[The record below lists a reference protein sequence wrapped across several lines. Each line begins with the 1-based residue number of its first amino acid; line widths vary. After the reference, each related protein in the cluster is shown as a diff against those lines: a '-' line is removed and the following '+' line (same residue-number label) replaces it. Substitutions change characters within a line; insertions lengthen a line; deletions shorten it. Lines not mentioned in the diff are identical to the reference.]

1 MKHKIIFYS
10 ALLCASVSISACN
23 NVNKNV
29 ENHEMVGMDGPD
41 MMKAMHTSMTSMDDM
56 KMTGNFDC
64 DFASMMIIHHQGAID
79 MSEVQLQNGADAD
92 IKAMAQDII
101 KTQKAEINEMHV
113 LLDDFKVNPI
123 VEKNNKGEFSNDMKD
138 MMKKMKGMTTTGN
151 TDKDYVTMMIPHHEA
166 AVKMAKDQIANGKN
180 EALKVMAQKMIV
192 EQNNEIDLFKKWL
205 ANQK

>member
-1 MKHKIIFYS
+1 MKHKIILYS
-10 ALLCASVSISACN
+10 AFLCASVSITACN

-113 LLDDFKVNPI
+113 LLDDFKVNPE

-166 AVKMAKDQIANGKN
+166 AVKMASDQIANGKN

-192 EQNNEIDLFKKWL
+192 EQNSEIDLFKKWL

>member
-1 MKHKIIFYS
+1 MKHKIILYS
-10 ALLCASVSISACN
+10 ALICAGLSIGACN

-29 ENHEMVGMDGPD
+29 ENTEMKGMDGPD

-79 MSEVQLQNGADAD
+79 MSVVQLQNGTDAD
-92 IKAMAQDII
+92 IKVMAQNII
-101 KTQKAEINEMHV
+101 KSQKAEIDEMHV
-113 LLDDFKVNPI
+113 LLDDFKVNPVI
-123 VEKNNKGEFSNDMKD
+123 EKNNKGEFSDDMKD

-151 TDKDYVTMMIPHHEA
+151 TDKDYVNMMIPHHEA
-166 AVKMAKDQIANGKN
+166 AVKMAEDQIANGKN
-180 EALKVMAQKMIV
+180 EALKIMAQKMIV
-192 EQNNEIDLFKKWL
+192 EQNNELDLFKKWL